1 MQELDA
7 LNTFTDAL
15 QKSLRDMQ
23 EQHGRL
29 ANPKAEAICGA
40 LALVRQAVIDGRH
53 AVLRELQLAEQ
64 RKGGN

>member
-23 EQHGRL
+23 EQYGRL
-29 ANPKAEAICGA
+29 ASPKAEAICSA

-53 AVLRELQLAEQ
+53 AVLRELAVEDEIDE
-64 RKGGN
+64 